1 MVALEPGTTLAHYRI
16 IERLGEGGQ
25 ATAYKAED
33 TRLNRAVVVK
43 ILRPEL
49 ASSDGAR
56 KRFEREACLLSLV
69 DNPNISAV
77 FDVGEA
83 EGLCYIVMQFVEG
96 RTLKELLGGRPL
108 DPLSALS
115 IGIQVA
121 DALAV
126 AHASGIVHRDIKP
139 SNVIVTPVGQAKV
152 LDFGL
157 AKMMPHADL
166 THMPSTPEDPLTEIG
181 VPMGSLGYGSPE
193 QAAGERVD
201 HRTDVFSLGV
211 ILYEM
216 VTGQGP
222 FKGRHR
228 LEQLN
233 AVINL
238 TPRPIRALNPLAPA
252 ALQPILDRALAK
264 EPKDRF
270 QTMAAFRDEL
280 KSLMRRLSQETGV
293 VPTEA
298 SATLLAPQRMR
309 NPWALGGATFGRV
322 FGRLRPGSRQ
332 AAARPADAPTPGHA
346 LGPRPISWGSETKKT
361 LAVLPF
367 RNLMGDPSVAFYE
380 FALADALITE
390 LAQLRSLIVRPSTY
404 IAPYAGQNV
413 DPRQVGQELA
423 VHSVLVGSF
432 VKAEGRLRVNTQMVG
447 TATGEIVW
455 SDKIDVTAA
464 DLIGVQDQIAE
475 RVVAGLR
482 LTLSAEEQQRM
493 GRLPTR
499 SPEAYEFYLRG
510 RDLLLRYTVHTL
522 DLMDLE
528 RAIAMFNEAAGL
540 DPAFASAHAA
550 LARCY
555 VHHAQ
560 GYGGTEYYLLADRSL
575 KRALEL
581 DPGEREARLQGVY
594 VDLYQGDKSRAK
606 ETIAA
611 LREAAPHDP
620 AILRAAGMLC
630 RLDGLHEEALAHY
643 EQLAALNPQ
652 DAALAAYYRGRVQT
666 HRGEYTK
673 AVEEIQAARA
683 AEPDHPLMKIFLAV
697 AYFHLGRLDEAQGL
711 VEEVLRTS
719 PHFEGVYPLLA
730 WCLAERGEH
739 ARARQLITPRVREY
753 AQADFDISYWLA
765 CFYAREGAP
774 EEALQWLHR
783 SVRLGNEDV
792 PLFERSR
799 HLDSLRDD
807 PRFRELMASLNERY
821 EERLAQRRPAVEPG
835 A

>member
-16 IERLGEGGQ
+16 LERLGQGGQ

-33 TRLNRAVVVK
+33 LRLSRPVVIK

-49 ASSDGAR
+49 ASSEGAR

-96 RTLKELLGGRPL
+96 RTLKELVGGRPL
-108 DPLSALS
+108 DPLGALS
-115 IGIQVA
+115 IAIQVA

-126 AHASGIVHRDIKP
+126 AHASGVVHRDIKP
-139 SNVIVTPVGQAKV
+139 SNVIVTAVGQAKV

-166 THMPSTPEDPLTEIG
+166 THMPSTPEDPLTEVG

-216 VTGQGP
+216 ITGQGP
-222 FKGRHR
+222 FRGRHR

-233 AVINL
+233 AVLNVS
-238 TPRPIRALNPLAPA
+238 PRPIRALNPLAPP
-252 ALQPILDRALAK
+252 ALQAILDRALAK
-264 EPKDRF
+264 DPKDRF

-293 VPTEA
+293 IPTEA

-309 NPWALGGATFGRV
+309 NAWALGGGFGRV
-322 FGRLRPGSRQ
+322 FGRLRP
-332 AAARPADAPTPGHA
+332 ARSQPLRAADAPPSPTG
-346 LGPRPISWGSETKKT
+346 LGPRPASWGSETKKT

-367 RNLMGDPSVAFYE
+367 RNLMGDPGVAFYE

-390 LAQLRSLIVRPSTY
+390 LAQLSSLIVRPSSY

-432 VKAEGRLRVNTQMVG
+432 VKAEGRLRVNAQVVSTS
-447 TATGEIVW
+447 TGEIVW
-455 SDKIDVTAA
+455 SDKIDVTAS
-464 DLIGVQDQIAE
+464 DLITVQDQIAE

-482 LTLSAEEQQRM
+482 LTLTSEEQQRM

-510 RDLLLRYTVHTL
+510 RDLLFRYILHTL
-522 DLMDLE
+522 DLTDLE

-540 DPAFASAHAA
+540 DPGFAGAHAA

-555 VHHAQ
+555 VLHAQ
-560 GYGGTEYYLLADRSL
+560 GYGGTEYYLLAERSL

-594 VDLYQGDKSRAK
+594 VDLYQGDKARAE

-611 LREAAPHDP
+611 LREQAPHDP
-620 AILRAAGMLC
+620 TVLLVAGMLC
-630 RLDGLHEEALAHY
+630 RLDGLHDEALAHY
-643 EQLAALNPQ
+643 DQLAALNPQ
-652 DAALAAYYRGRVQT
+652 DAALAGYYRGRVHT
-666 HRGEYTK
+666 HRGEYAR
-673 AVEEIQAARA
+673 AVTELQAARA
-683 AEPDHPLMKIFLAV
+683 AEPEHPLIKIFLGI
-697 AYFHLGRLDEAQGL
+697 AYFHQGRLDEAQGL

-739 ARARQLITPRVREY
+739 GRARQLITPRVREY

-765 CFYAREGAP
+765 CFYAREGTP

-792 PLFERSR
+792 PLFSRSR
-799 HLDSLRDD
+799 HLDPLRDD
-807 PRFRELMASLNERY
+807 PRFRELMAAVQERY
-821 EERLAQRRPAVEPG
+821 EERLAQRHPAVEPG